1 MLTIRAALWFLLEGC
16 LFLFLS
22 YSMKLLLL
30 IIPLTIGCAP
40 EVTNTYSCDVGIAT
54 SPQSPDPD
62 NPSRP
67 DSIAVRYEGLLYM
80 GDASYTEDDA
90 VVECEVAYNDSSW
103 AVIVIDGVI
112 GRPLYCQCEKSN

>member
-1 MLTIRAALWFLLEGC
+1 
-16 LFLFLS
+16 
-22 YSMKLLLL
+22 MKLLLL

-67 DSIAVRYEGLLYM
+67 DSIAVGWEDVLYM
-80 GDASYTEDDA
+80 GDSSYTEDDA
-90 VVECEVAYNDSSW
+90 VVECEVAYSDSTSGSE
-103 AVIVIDGVI
+103 VTDSDGNYI
-112 GRPLYCQCEKSN
+112 SKPLFCECEKSN